1 MHPKRVE
8 VTREGQAP
16 TAKRKE
22 TASRETVEE
31 HQSFE
36 KTMPGK
42 WKRLQEK
49 WTSKHMHSADR
60 KLLLIMQDCLNV

>member
-1 MHPKRVE
+1 MQPKRVE

-36 KTMPGK
+36 KNNARQM
-42 WKRLQEK
+42 E
-49 WTSKHMHSADR
+49 TSAR
-60 KLLLIMQDCLNV
+60 KVDEQAYA